1 MMNHIFR
8 YIAVISLLSF
18 VVVSAKAQL
27 LYEISGNGAKQK
39 SYLLGTNR
47 LVEMQFLDTI
57 PNVFKC
63 FSQCNKVITEFT
75 MQDYEAISALR
86 QAALLPDSVKL
97 SNFYSETEYEY
108 IDNSL
113 RITLGMGLDK
123 LCRMK
128 PSYLTEMYRVEL
140 MKQWLQYDEQ
150 KSMESLF
157 ESVAAERD
165 IPVIGLD
172 NIGETMYMLFDREP
186 FHWQCKELLKV
197 PKLGAKTFEQAAGF
211 LRLKGKNPLDN
222 SAVHPESYAIVER
235 MAKDQGCSVAD
246 LIANK
251 ELRDKI
257 DLNRYVTAEVG
268 LPTLTDI
275 MKELAQPGRDP
286 RGETEEF
293 AFDASVHTIDDLQ
306 AGMVLPGIV
315 TNISAF
321 GAFVDVGVHK
331 DGLVHISEMADRR
344 VTNPQEVVKL
354 HQHVKVRVVDVDR
367 VRGRIQLSLR
377 HL

>member
-63 FSQCNKVITEFT
+63 FSQCNKVISEFT

-113 RITLGMGLDK
+113 RVTLGMGLDK

-197 PKLGAKTFEQAAGF
+197 IQYPENEVRQERTLRDMYLNGRLSDIAYQIEGPDNTTSISFSDYKVYCQRNKEWVKRLKPHLTQGGCFITLNAIYLGGDKGLIEQLRAAG
-211 LRLKGKNPLDN
+211 
-222 SAVHPESYAIVER
+222 Y
-235 MAKDQGCSVAD
+235 
-246 LIANK
+246 
-251 ELRDKI
+251 
-257 DLNRYVTAEVG
+257 
-268 LPTLTDI
+268 
-275 MKELAQPGRDP
+275 
-286 RGETEEF
+286 
-293 AFDASVHTIDDLQ
+293 
-306 AGMVLPGIV
+306 
-315 TNISAF
+315 
-321 GAFVDVGVHK
+321 
-331 DGLVHISEMADRR
+331 
-344 VTNPQEVVKL
+344 
-354 HQHVKVRVVDVDR
+354 R
-367 VRGRIQLSLR
+367 VRPVNRNNLFKQQ
-377 HL
+377 

>member
-1 MMNHIFR
+1 MMNRIFR

-86 QAALLPDSVKL
+86 QAALLPDSIKL

-113 RITLGMGLDK
+113 RITLDMGLDK

-197 PKLGAKTFEQAAGF
+197 IQYPENEVRQERTLRDMYLNGRLSDIAYQIEGPDNTTSISFSDYKVYCQRNKEWVKRLKPHLTQGGCFITLNAIYLGGDKGLIEQLRAAG
-211 LRLKGKNPLDN
+211 
-222 SAVHPESYAIVER
+222 Y
-235 MAKDQGCSVAD
+235 
-246 LIANK
+246 
-251 ELRDKI
+251 
-257 DLNRYVTAEVG
+257 
-268 LPTLTDI
+268 
-275 MKELAQPGRDP
+275 
-286 RGETEEF
+286 
-293 AFDASVHTIDDLQ
+293 
-306 AGMVLPGIV
+306 
-315 TNISAF
+315 
-321 GAFVDVGVHK
+321 
-331 DGLVHISEMADRR
+331 
-344 VTNPQEVVKL
+344 
-354 HQHVKVRVVDVDR
+354 R
-367 VRGRIQLSLR
+367 VRPVNRNNLFKQQ
-377 HL
+377 

>member
-1 MMNHIFR
+1 MNHIFR

-197 PKLGAKTFEQAAGF
+197 IQYPENEVRQERTLRDMYLNGRLSDIAYQIEGPDNTTSISFSDYKVYCQRNKEWVKRLKPHLTQGGCFITLNAIYLGGDKGLIEQLRAAG
-211 LRLKGKNPLDN
+211 
-222 SAVHPESYAIVER
+222 Y
-235 MAKDQGCSVAD
+235 
-246 LIANK
+246 
-251 ELRDKI
+251 
-257 DLNRYVTAEVG
+257 
-268 LPTLTDI
+268 
-275 MKELAQPGRDP
+275 
-286 RGETEEF
+286 
-293 AFDASVHTIDDLQ
+293 
-306 AGMVLPGIV
+306 
-315 TNISAF
+315 
-321 GAFVDVGVHK
+321 
-331 DGLVHISEMADRR
+331 
-344 VTNPQEVVKL
+344 
-354 HQHVKVRVVDVDR
+354 R
-367 VRGRIQLSLR
+367 VRPVNRNNLFKQQ
-377 HL
+377 